1 VDPNLE
7 ELLEKLDCTRV
18 SLENESNYAVLW
30 LSETI
35 DFLNNNDLAMA
46 QWSFKNTWKYLIIL
60 ILSSIKKPEL
70 FLKKSS
76 GSSLPH
82 HLNKFSQQIR
92 IIVPPG
98 ESKKFFQSLFFS
110 HTVFIIADGS
120 HSIKTVNDS

>member
-46 QWSFKNTWKYLIIL
+46 QWSFKKYLEVLNNIDIELYKKTGAIL
-60 ILSSIKKPEL
+60 KEKLRQLTPSSSE
-70 FLKKSS
+70 
-76 GSSLPH
+76 
-82 HLNKFSQQIR
+82 
-92 IIVPPG
+92 
-98 ESKKFFQSLFFS
+98 
-110 HTVFIIADGS
+110 
-120 HSIKTVNDS
+120 

>member
-1 VDPNLE
+1 MDPNLE

-60 ILSSIKKPEL
+60 ILSSIKKTGAI
-70 FLKKSS
+70 LKEKLRQLTPSS
-76 GSSLPH
+76 S
-82 HLNKFSQQIR
+82 
-92 IIVPPG
+92 
-98 ESKKFFQSLFFS
+98 E
-110 HTVFIIADGS
+110 
-120 HSIKTVNDS
+120 

>member
-46 QWSFKNTWKYLIIL
+46 QWSFKKYLEVLNNIDIELYKKTGAIL
-60 ILSSIKKPEL
+60 KEKLRQLIPSSSE
-70 FLKKSS
+70 
-76 GSSLPH
+76 
-82 HLNKFSQQIR
+82 
-92 IIVPPG
+92 
-98 ESKKFFQSLFFS
+98 
-110 HTVFIIADGS
+110 
-120 HSIKTVNDS
+120 